1 MDTLTVTPIEDDD
14 NLLNT
19 IDSHIKLRKLKE
31 VMLLCWTIKLLSIL
45 SAGANVREGGNKNC
59 SSLYYSDSNSDTATG
74 KMRIK
79 ARARLIERQR
89 LESEAQLRKA
99 SEEEELAKTKKE
111 KREKEAREREAGLDG
126 LLDSNDYRS
135 DSSPDINPEDDLE
148 DEEATTAK
156 DLSTTVHPANKQTRM
171 RDSLSAR
178 NKRTMKLPAR
188 WGGYCDFTLY
198 QLTGAYILYFKE
210 LSSDNGRIFASD
222 TFTSRTRRKCEMPEQ
237 KGLILRRRTS
247 TSSHNDDWLGRAAD
261 AWKNEVVAMDPA
273 NSTLCDLSD
282 LLVVRFCIFSDP
294 ALENIGI
301 PTNEEVVEMQTDTAT
316 ALADELA
323 AVNKLVRLQTFT
335 LKILE
340 HANMPAVHSKAT
352 KHCLAP
358 SAARFAL
365 VCGFGKVDRHVFR
378 ADNTMSVE
386 INAILLLGHVTVWG
400 RTVFDEFHNCKS
412 EGTIMAKFYKD
423 L

>member
-19 IDSHIKLRKLKE
+19 INSHIKLRKLKE
-31 VMLLCWTIKLLSIL
+31 VMLLCWTIKSLSIP
-45 SAGANVREGGNKNC
+45 SADKYSKKHLEVREADASKQVGANVREGGNKNR

-74 KMRIK
+74 KTRIK
-79 ARARLIERQR
+79 ACARLIERQR

-111 KREKEAREREAGLDG
+111 KREKEAWEREARLDG
-126 LLDSNDYRS
+126 PLDSDDYRL
-135 DSSPDINPEDDLE
+135 DSSPDIDPEDDLE
-148 DEEATTAK
+148 DEEATIAK
-156 DLSTTVHPANKQTRM
+156 DLAREQKERLKALLNAKM

-178 NKRTMKLPAR
+178 
-188 WGGYCDFTLY
+188 
-198 QLTGAYILYFKE
+198 
-210 LSSDNGRIFASD
+210 
-222 TFTSRTRRKCEMPEQ
+222 
-237 KGLILRRRTS
+237 
-247 TSSHNDDWLGRAAD
+247 LGRAAD
-261 AWKNEVVAMDPA
+261 AWKNEVVAIDPA

-282 LLVVRFCIFSDP
+282 PLVVRFCIFSDP
-294 ALENIGI
+294 ALKNIGI
-301 PTNEEVVEMQTDTAT
+301 LTNKEVVEMQTDTAT

-340 HANMPAVHSKAT
+340 HVETVHWIMAEANMPAVHSEAT
-352 KHCLAP
+352 KHRLAL

-365 VCGFGKVDRHVFR
+365 VRGFGKVDRHMFR
-378 ADNTMSVE
+378 ADNTMS
-386 INAILLLGHVTVWG
+386 G

>member
-1 MDTLTVTPIEDDD
+1 
-14 NLLNT
+14 
-19 IDSHIKLRKLKE
+19 
-31 VMLLCWTIKLLSIL
+31 MLLCRIIKSLSIP
-45 SAGANVREGGNKNC
+45 SADKYSKKHLEVREADALKQVGANVREGGNKNC

-126 LLDSNDYRS
+126 LLDSDDYCL
-135 DSSPDINPEDDLE
+135 DSSSDIDPKDDLE

-156 DLSTTVHPANKQTRM
+156 DLAREQKERLKALLNAKM

-178 NKRTMKLPAR
+178 
-188 WGGYCDFTLY
+188 
-198 QLTGAYILYFKE
+198 
-210 LSSDNGRIFASD
+210 
-222 TFTSRTRRKCEMPEQ
+222 
-237 KGLILRRRTS
+237 
-247 TSSHNDDWLGRAAD
+247 
-261 AWKNEVVAMDPA
+261 KNEVVAIDSA

-340 HANMPAVHSKAT
+340 HVETVYWTIAEANMPAVHSEAT
-352 KHCLAP
+352 KHCLAL

-365 VCGFGKVDRHVFR
+365 VRGFGKVDRHVFR
-378 ADNTMSVE
+378 ADNTISVE
-386 INAILLLGHVTVWG
+386 TNAILLPGHVTVWG